1 MIGLGTLVNVAAIAA
16 GGIIGLAF
24 GKMLPERVQKG
35 LLMACGVCV
44 LFLGMEGALAKAL
57 VPAGGKLQAEG
68 TLMTVLSFAV
78 GTLAGEILDIERAVE
93 RFGEWLKRKTGNA
106 GDGGFIG
113 AFVSSSL
120 TVCIGAMAIVGSIA
134 DGIQGDP
141 SILFV
146 KAILD
151 FVIIMVM
158 SAALGRGCVF
168 SAVPVAL
175 LQFSVTFLA
184 VLAGPLFTPRAL
196 DNLSLVGSM
205 IIFCVGVN
213 LVWNARIRVANML
226 PALLAALLWPW

>member
-1 MIGLGTLVNVAAIAA
+1 MTGLGTIVNAGAIVA
-16 GGIIGLAF
+16 GGVIGLLF
-24 GKMLPERVQKG
+24 GRLLPERVQNG
-35 LLMACGVCV
+35 LLKACGICV

-57 VPAGGKLQAEG
+57 VPEGGRLHESG
-68 TLMTVLSFAV
+68 VLMAVCCFAV
-78 GTLAGEILDIERAVE
+78 GTLGGELMDIESSVE
-93 RFGEWLKRKTGNA
+93 RFGAWLRCKTGNS
-106 GDGGFIG
+106 GDGGFVG

-120 TVCIGAMAIVGSIA
+120 TVCIGAMAIVGSIE
-134 DGIQGDP
+134 DGIRGDP

-158 SAALGRGCVF
+158 SAAMGKGCVF

-184 VLAGPLFTPRAL
+184 VLVSPVFTPAAL
-196 DNLSLVGSM
+196 GNLSLTGSM

-213 LVWNARIRVANML
+213 LVWNVRLRVANML
-226 PALLAALLWPW
+226 PTLLAALLWPW